1 VAVVGAGAAGTL
13 TAVHLATEAR
23 RGDPLHLLLVDPA
36 EPGRGVAYST
46 PDPRHLLNVPAGGLS
61 AYPDQPE
68 HFVAW
73 LRREVWHRAGPADF
87 APRAEYG
94 RYLAAT
100 LADAVAAAPDVEL
113 ERVAR
118 RVVAV
123 ERADNGALLRYDDM
137 TSAAVDAVVLAT
149 GIEAPGT
156 AWAPDG
162 LRSSRRFVADPW
174 APGALDVLDAHGG
187 AEGST
192 DDVLLVG
199 TGLTMVD
206 LAATLARTGRVLHA
220 VSRRGRVPAAHTTRC
235 HDSRP
240 TPTIDALRDSLTAA
254 AASPEPPDRAT
265 LRRTVRDL
273 VAAAVRERGDW
284 RAALDVLR
292 PVTGALWSRLC
303 EDDRAELLR
312 GDLAW
317 WDLHRHRM
325 PPLTAA
331 ATARMRAAG
340 SLRVT
345 ADEVLAAEPTVDGRA
360 VDVTLRSGQ
369 RLTVAAVVNCTG
381 PQGDVRRSADPLTR
395 DLLAS
400 GTATAGPLH
409 LGLRTRAG
417 RLVDATGSDAT
428 PLWTLGALR
437 RGELWETTAI
447 PEIRDQAAAL
457 APTVLAAA
465 KTPPSATLV
474 RDTPVVSHPKVAN
487 GERGGRRN
495 RPSDVMGL
503 PLSTHREAA
512 TAFNRGLD
520 AVMRVQSGAA
530 EAFTEAVALDPD
542 FALGHAALA
551 MLGHEGG
558 ADAVDVRAQ
567 IDAATAAVRRQGT
580 DRERGLVAVVESRV
594 RDCRGTGARALL
606 QHIDAHPRDVLAVS
620 AAVPTIAFSGVTDVQ
635 QEAWALVEGLE
646 PAYSGHWWHRS
657 LLAFVRQDQA
667 RYDEAGTLAES
678 VLALEPAAGHA
689 VHARTHVYYETGDH
703 VAGLRWLD
711 PWITTC
717 GRQASH
723 RAHFSWHAAL
733 HELSTGDCDA
743 VRKRYAEQ
751 LAPPSVTGVRGLVD
765 SASLLWR
772 CQVTGTWE
780 GTVPVSDA
788 VDDVLAHAGRELVEH
803 PETPFTAL
811 HSAVALTA
819 AGEGTRLRALR
830 AHAAGATDPVLRD
843 VVAPLCDGL
852 LAVVE
857 DRWADAVRLIRP
869 LLARLTPVGG
879 SLAQREI
886 VEDTYLHAL
895 IAAGHCE
902 EAVTLLDARLDR
914 RPSTLDLRRR
924 TAAAAPTA

>member
-1 VAVVGAGAAGTL
+1 M
-13 TAVHLATEAR
+13 AT
-23 RGDPLHLLLVDPA
+23 PLHLLLVDRA

-46 PDPRHLLNVPAGGLS
+46 HDPRHLLNVPAGGLS
-61 AYPDQPE
+61 AHPDQPG

-73 LRREVWHRAGPADF
+73 LRREVWHRTGPGDF

-94 RYLAAT
+94 RYLSAA
-100 LADAVAAAPDVEL
+100 LADALATAPGVEL

-123 ERADNGALLRYDDM
+123 EPAGDGAVLRYDDS

-162 LRSSRRFVADPW
+162 LRASRRFIADPW

-206 LAATLARTGRVLHA
+206 LAATLARPGRVLHA
-220 VSRRGRVPAAHTTRC
+220 VSRRGRVPAAHTARRPG
-235 HDSRP
+235 DRP
-240 TPTIDALRDSLTAA
+240 TPTIDALRESLAAA
-254 AASPEPPDRAT
+254 AASPEPPDLAT

-284 RAALDVLR
+284 RTALDVLR

-312 GDLAW
+312 TDLAW

-325 PPLTAA
+325 PPVTAA
-331 ATARMRAAG
+331 ATARMRATG
-340 SLRVT
+340 SLRIS
-345 ADEVLAAEPTVDGRA
+345 ADEVLAAEPTADGRA
-360 VDVTLRSGQ
+360 VDVTLRSGR

-381 PQGDVRRSADPLTR
+381 PQGDVRRTADPLTR

-409 LGLRTRAG
+409 LGLRTRGG
-417 RLVDATGSDAT
+417 RLVDATGADAA

-437 RGELWETTAI
+437 RGELWETTAV

-457 APTVLAAA
+457 APAVLAAVTSPTPH
-465 KTPPSATLV
+465 TPPFATLLP
-474 RDTPVVSHPKVAN
+474 DTPGESHQKVAN

-495 RPSDVMGL
+495 RPTDVMGL

-530 EAFTEAVALDPD
+530 EAFTEAVALDPN

-567 IDAATAAVRRQGT
+567 VDAATAAVRRGT

-606 QHIDAHPRDVLAVS
+606 QHIDANPRDVLAVS

-646 PAYSGHWWHRS
+646 SAYSGHWWHRS

-743 VRKRYAEQ
+743 VRRRYAEQ
-751 LAPPSVTGVRGLVD
+751 LAPPVVTGVRGAGRLRVP
-765 SASLLWR
+765 ALALPGHR
-772 CQVTGTWE
+772 VLGGE
-780 GTVPVSDA
+780 GPGERRRRRRARALRAPSCRAARDA
-788 VDDVLAHAGRELVEH
+788 VHRDALGGRADRRRRR
-803 PETPFTAL
+803 P
-811 HSAVALTA
+811 
-819 AGEGTRLRALR
+819 RLRRLR
-830 AHAAGATDPVLRD
+830 AHAAGVDRPGAARCGRGRCATGCSPCRAAMGRRGPSDP
-843 VVAPLCDGL
+843 
-852 LAVVE
+852 
-857 DRWADAVRLIRP
+857 
-869 LLARLTPVGG
+869 
-879 SLAQREI
+879 
-886 VEDTYLHAL
+886 
-895 IAAGHCE
+895 
-902 EAVTLLDARLDR
+902 
-914 RPSTLDLRRR
+914 
-924 TAAAAPTA
+924 AAARPG